1 MLALTG
7 FIHSNCIQVDQELIN
22 NLKSLSKIKAKKKD
36 AESGKLMINM
46 PNLIKR
52 HGGILGLCSIVNASP
67 YEVPTYLPD
76 VVTYLCEFIND
87 PVPIQGSVK
96 KCLSE
101 FRRTHHDNWQEHKI
115 KFDESQLSILS
126 DILIS
131 PNYYA

>member
-1 MLALTG
+1 M
-7 FIHSNCIQVDQELIN
+7 
-22 NLKSLSKIKAKKKD
+22 KSLSKIKAKKKD
-36 AESGKLMINM
+36 AETGKLMINM

-67 YEVPTYLPD
+67 YEVPAYLPD